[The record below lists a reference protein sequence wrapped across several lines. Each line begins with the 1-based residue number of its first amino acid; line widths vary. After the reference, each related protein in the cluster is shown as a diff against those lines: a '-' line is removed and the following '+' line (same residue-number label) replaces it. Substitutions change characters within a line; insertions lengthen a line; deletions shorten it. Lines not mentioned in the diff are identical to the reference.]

1 MKYRQILYSN
11 YHTTQSGRASLTTAK
26 ELFDREALQFTQEI
40 LPLLQGVPQE
50 AHIFDLGCGSGSLL
64 SALSNEGFT
73 NISGMDLS
81 EEQVDLAHS
90 LGVNAVKQGNGLEYL
105 ETCEKQFDVILGMDI
120 IEHFTKDELVELL
133 QKIKHA
139 LKPNGLAIFRTP
151 NLDSPMA
158 TVFANGDF
166 THENYMNASSAQ
178 QVLMAVGFSKVEVLS
193 SFMRVSPIWK
203 EWIRNFLYKCMVVRL
218 KLQLFATAR
227 STRNIVFTPNMLI
240 KASNNKSTF

>member
-26 ELFDREALQFTQEI
+26 ELFDREALQFSQEI
-40 LPLLQGVPQE
+40 IPLLRGVSKE
-50 AHIFDLGCGSGSLL
+50 ANIFDLGCGSGSLL
-64 SALSNEGFT
+64 SALSNAGFT
-73 NISGMDLS
+73 NIAGMDLS
-81 EEQVDLAHS
+81 EEQVNLAHS
-90 LGVNAVKQGNGLEYL
+90 LGIDRVVKGNGLEYL
-105 ETCEKQFDVILGMDI
+105 ENCEKQFDVILGMDI
-120 IEHFTKDELVELL
+120 IEHFTKDELVELM
-133 QKIKHA
+133 QKIRNA

-166 THENYMNASSAQ
+166 THENYLNASSAQ
-178 QVLMAVGFSKVEVLS
+178 QVLLAVGFSTVEVLP
-193 SFMRVSPIWK
+193 SFMRVTPIWK
-203 EWIRNFLYKCMVVRL
+203 EWVRSFLYRCMVFRL

-240 KASNNKSTF
+240 TASN

>member
-26 ELFDREALQFTQEI
+26 ELFDREALQFSQEI
-40 LPLLQGVPQE
+40 IPLLRGVSKE
-50 AHIFDLGCGSGSLL
+50 ANVFDLGCGSGSLL
-64 SALSNEGFT
+64 SALSNAGFT
-73 NISGMDLS
+73 NIAGMDLS
-81 EEQVDLAHS
+81 EEQVNLAHS
-90 LGVNAVKQGNGLEYL
+90 LGIDKVVKGNGLEYL
-105 ETCEKQFDVILGMDI
+105 ENCEKQFDVILGMDI
-120 IEHFTKDELVELL
+120 IEHFTKDELVELM
-133 QKIKHA
+133 QKIRNA

-166 THENYMNASSAQ
+166 THENYLNASSAQ
-178 QVLMAVGFSKVEVLS
+178 QVLLAVGFSTVEVLP
-193 SFMRVSPIWK
+193 SFMRVTPIWK
-203 EWIRNFLYKCMVVRL
+203 EWVRSFLYRCMVFRL

-240 KASNNKSTF
+240 TASN

>member
-26 ELFDREALQFTQEI
+26 ELFDREVLQFKQEI
-40 LPLLQGVPQE
+40 LPLLRGVSKE
-50 AHIFDLGCGSGSLL
+50 ANVFDLGCGSGSLIK
-64 SALSNEGFT
+64 ALSNEGFT
-73 NISGMDLS
+73 NILGMDLS
-81 EEQVDLAHS
+81 EEQVNLAHS
-90 LGVNAVKQGNGLEYL
+90 LGVDTVKKGNGLDYL
-105 ETCEKQFDVILGMDI
+105 GNCEKQYDVILGMDI
-120 IEHFTKDELVELL
+120 IEHFTKEELVELL

-139 LKPNGLAIFRTP
+139 LKPNGFAIFRTP

-178 QVLMAVGFSKVEVLS
+178 QVLMAVGFLSVEVLP
-193 SFMRVSPIWK
+193 SFMRVTPVWK
-203 EWIRNFLYKCMVVRL
+203 EWIRSFLYQCMVFRL
-218 KLQLFATAR
+218 KIALFATAR

-240 KASNNKSTF
+240 KASNQ

>member
-26 ELFDREALQFTQEI
+26 ELFDREALQFSQEI
-40 LPLLQGVPQE
+40 IPLLRGVSKE
-50 AHIFDLGCGSGSLL
+50 ANIFDLGCGSGSLL
-64 SALSNEGFT
+64 SALSNAGFT
-73 NISGMDLS
+73 NIAGMDLS
-81 EEQVDLAHS
+81 EEQVNLAHS
-90 LGVNAVKQGNGLEYL
+90 LGIESVVKGNGLEYL
-105 ETCEKQFDVILGMDI
+105 ENCEKQFDVILGMDI
-120 IEHFTKDELVELL
+120 IEHFTKDELVELM
-133 QKIKHA
+133 QKIRNA

-166 THENYMNASSAQ
+166 THENYLNASSAQ
-178 QVLMAVGFSKVEVLS
+178 QVLLAVGFSTVEVLP
-193 SFMRVSPIWK
+193 SFMRVTPIWK
-203 EWIRNFLYKCMVVRL
+203 EWVRSFLYRCMVFRL

-240 KASNNKSTF
+240 TASN

>member
-26 ELFDREALQFTQEI
+26 ELFDREALQFSQEI
-40 LPLLQGVPQE
+40 IPLLRGVSKE
-50 AHIFDLGCGSGSLL
+50 ANVFDLGCGSGSLL
-64 SALSNEGFT
+64 SALSNAGFT
-73 NISGMDLS
+73 NIAGMDLS
-81 EEQVDLAHS
+81 EEQVNLAHS
-90 LGVNAVKQGNGLEYL
+90 LGIDRVVKGNGLEYL
-105 ETCEKQFDVILGMDI
+105 ENCEKQFDVILGMDI
-120 IEHFTKDELVELL
+120 IEHFTKDELVELM
-133 QKIKHA
+133 QKIRNA

-166 THENYMNASSAQ
+166 THENYLNASSAQ
-178 QVLMAVGFSKVEVLS
+178 QVLLAVGFSTVEVLP
-193 SFMRVSPIWK
+193 SFMRVTPIWK
-203 EWIRNFLYKCMVVRL
+203 EWVRSFLYRCMVFRL

-240 KASNNKSTF
+240 TASN

>member
-26 ELFDREALQFTQEI
+26 ELFDREALQFSQEI
-40 LPLLQGVPQE
+40 IPLLRGVSKE
-50 AHIFDLGCGSGSLL
+50 ANVFDLGCGSGSLL
-64 SALSNEGFT
+64 SALSNAGFT
-73 NISGMDLS
+73 NIAGMDLS
-81 EEQVDLAHS
+81 EEQVNLAHS
-90 LGVNAVKQGNGLEYL
+90 LGIDRVVKGNGLEYL
-105 ETCEKQFDVILGMDI
+105 ENCEKQFDVILGMDI
-120 IEHFTKDELVELL
+120 IEHFTKDELVELM
-133 QKIKHA
+133 QKTRNA

-166 THENYMNASSAQ
+166 THENYLNASSAQ
-178 QVLMAVGFSKVEVLS
+178 QVLLAVGFSTVEVLP
-193 SFMRVSPIWK
+193 SFMRVTPIWK
-203 EWIRNFLYKCMVVRL
+203 EWVRSFLYRCMVFRL

-240 KASNNKSTF
+240 TASN

>member
-26 ELFDREALQFTQEI
+26 ELFDREAFQFSQEI
-40 LPLLQGVPQE
+40 IPLLRGVSKE
-50 AHIFDLGCGSGSLL
+50 ANIFDLGCGSGSLL
-64 SALSNEGFT
+64 SALSNAGFT
-73 NISGMDLS
+73 NIAGMDLS
-81 EEQVDLAHS
+81 EEQVNLAHS
-90 LGVNAVKQGNGLEYL
+90 LGIDRVVKGNGLEYL
-105 ETCEKQFDVILGMDI
+105 ENCEKQFDVILGMDI
-120 IEHFTKDELVELL
+120 IEHFTKDELVELM
-133 QKIKHA
+133 QKIRNA

-166 THENYMNASSAQ
+166 THENYLNASSAQ
-178 QVLMAVGFSKVEVLS
+178 QVLLAVGFSTVEVLP
-193 SFMRVSPIWK
+193 SFMRVTPIWK
-203 EWIRNFLYKCMVVRL
+203 EWVRSFLYRCMVFRL

-240 KASNNKSTF
+240 TASN